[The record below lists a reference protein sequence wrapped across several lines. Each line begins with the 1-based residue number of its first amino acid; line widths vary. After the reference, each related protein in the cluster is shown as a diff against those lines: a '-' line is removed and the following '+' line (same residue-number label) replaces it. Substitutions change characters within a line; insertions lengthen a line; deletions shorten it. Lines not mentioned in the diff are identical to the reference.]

1 MNVGVALL
9 RTRQPRRRVRAGAP
23 MNIRQPVSTPGKASM
38 PASSTTIKEKDA
50 ANRYHSI
57 MHKNQWLMRFNGWFV
72 G

>member
-1 MNVGVALL
+1 
-9 RTRQPRRRVRAGAP
+9 